1 MKSIK
6 TFSLILLAL
15 IVLSFAPA
23 FAASGFAYSGP
34 PLVYDEPGILADSEK
49 ESLTAYA
56 AAITDRYDCTVAF
69 ALVNSLN
76 GYQSVR
82 DFADDFFIGNG
93 YGEGTDRD
101 GIMLLVSLS
110 ERKMHQCTS
119 GRAIDVFTD
128 AGLGYIEDRFLSDL
142 SSGRYS
148 SAARIFFSQCEKFLG
163 DYEGGTSYDVG
174 NMPPDAADYA
184 ISGGIS
190 LAAGLGL
197 GGLPL
202 IKQKKSM
209 KTVHPK
215 TGASDYK
222 SGGMRL
228 SIRDDRF
235 ITKDVVRTR
244 IPRDNGGYGG
254 KGGHG
259 GSTIHTSSSGHTFG
273 GRSGSF

>member
-1 MKSIK
+1 MKNIK
-6 TFSLILLAL
+6 SLSLILLAL
-15 IVLSFAPA
+15 MLLSFAPA
-23 FAASGFAYSGP
+23 FAASGYAYSGP
-34 PLVYDEPGILADSEK
+34 PLVYDEPGLLTAFEMQ
-49 ESLTAYA
+49 SLTAYA
-56 AAITDRYDCTVAF
+56 AEITDRYDCTVAF
-69 ALVNSLN
+69 ALVDSLN
-76 GYQSVR
+76 GYQSVQ

-93 YGEGTDRD
+93 YGEGAGHD
-101 GIMLLVSLS
+101 GIMLLVALS

-128 AGLGYIEDRFLSDL
+128 AGLGYIEDRFISDL

-148 SAARIFFSQCEKFLG
+148 SAARTFFSQCEKFLG

-184 ISGGIS
+184 ISGGLS

-202 IKQKKSM
+202 IKQRKSM
-209 KTVHPK
+209 KTVRSK
-215 TGASDYK
+215 TGASDYG
-222 SGGMRL
+222 SGGMLL
-228 SIRDDRF
+228 SVRDDRF
-235 ITKDVVRTR
+235 ITKNVVRTR